1 MLGGDALAKKFEG
14 YEPKY
19 VNELVK
25 NYGDMLYRI
34 CLCILCDK
42 DDAED
47 AVQDT
52 FLKFLTKAPQFE
64 SNEHE
69 KAWLIKVATN
79 ISKNML
85 LLRIKHRTVDI
96 NELEYV
102 GAAEEDKDV
111 FEAIMRLPVKFKIVM
126 ILHYIE
132 GYPTKDISKMIKL
145 SDEAVRKRL
154 QKGRELLKLE
164 IERGNRDAF

>member
-1 MLGGDALAKKFEG
+1 MTTKSESYDSRYIK
-14 YEPKY
+14 
-19 VNELVK
+19 ELID
-25 NYGDMLYRI
+25 NYGNMLYRI

-42 DDAED
+42 EDAED

-52 FLKFLTKAPQFE
+52 LLKFLTKAPEFE
-64 SNEHE
+64 SEEHK

-85 LLRIKHRTVDI
+85 ILRIKHRALDI
-96 NELEYV
+96 DELEYI
-102 GAAEEDKDV
+102 GTAEEDRGV
-111 FEAIMRLPVKFKIVM
+111 FDAIMRLPVKLKIVM

-132 GYPTKDISKMIKL
+132 GYPTKEIADMVRIS
-145 SDEAVRKRL
+145 DAAVRKRL

-164 IERGNRDAF
+164 IERSNRDAF

>member
-1 MLGGDALAKKFEG
+1 MAAKNG
-14 YEPKY
+14 CYAPSC
-19 VNELVK
+19 VK
-25 NYGDMLYRI
+25 DLISDYGNMLYRI

-64 SNEHE
+64 SEEHK
-69 KAWLIKVATN
+69 KAWLIRVATN
-79 ISKNML
+79 ISKNMCV
-85 LLRIKHRTVDI
+85 LRIKHRTVDI

-102 GAAEEDKDV
+102 GEAAEDRGV
-111 FEAIMRLPVKFKIVM
+111 FEAIMNLPVKFKIVM

-132 GYPTKDISKMIKL
+132 GYPTKDIAAMIKI
-145 SDEAVRKRL
+145 SDDAVRKRL

>member
-1 MLGGDALAKKFEG
+1 MATKPEVG
-14 YEPKY
+14 YDPQY
-19 VNELVK
+19 VKELIN
-25 NYGDMLYRI
+25 NYGNMLYRI
-34 CLCILCDK
+34 CLCILCDNE
-42 DDAED
+42 DAED

-64 SNEHE
+64 SEEHK

-85 LLRIKHRTVDI
+85 VLRIKHRTLDI
-96 NELEYV
+96 DELEYI
-102 GAAEEDKDV
+102 GTADEDRDV
-111 FEAIMRLPVKFKIVM
+111 FEAVMRLPVKFKIVM

-132 GYPTKDISKMIKL
+132 GYPTKDIAEMIKV
-145 SDEAVRKRL
+145 SDAAVRKRL

-164 IERGNRDAF
+164 IERSNRDAF

>member
-1 MLGGDALAKKFEG
+1 MRFLTAKSEG
-14 YEPKY
+14 YSPEY
-19 VNELVK
+19 VKELIN
-25 NYGDMLYRI
+25 NYSNMLYRI

-52 FLKFLTKAPQFE
+52 LLRFLAKAPEFE
-64 SNEHE
+64 SEEHK
-69 KAWLIKVATN
+69 KAWLIRVATN

-85 LLRIKHRTVDI
+85 VLRIKHRTVDI
-96 NELEYV
+96 NDLEYI
-102 GAAEEDKDV
+102 GAADEDRGV
-111 FEAIMRLPVKFKIVM
+111 FEAIMSLPVKFKIVM

-132 GYPTKDISKMIKL
+132 GYQTKEVARMIKI
-145 SDEAVRKRL
+145 SDDAVRKRL

-164 IERGNRDAF
+164 IERGNKDAF